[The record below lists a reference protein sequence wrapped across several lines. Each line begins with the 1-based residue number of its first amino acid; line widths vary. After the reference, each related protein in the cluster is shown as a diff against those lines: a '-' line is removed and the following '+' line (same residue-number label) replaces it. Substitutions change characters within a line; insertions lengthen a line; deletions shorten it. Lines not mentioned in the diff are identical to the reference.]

1 MDISAM
7 YPARKIEKI
16 TRILVA
22 GLIFWALPGMSLQ
35 ANDDYLSILEAEAGN
50 TNGKSAMST
59 APVSHKQPA
68 KKRYVKKSDVIQ
80 SGLDFGGFE
89 EELGSNYSGSHSL
102 YAKLSKR
109 NRQRVYRSYKEDNR
123 ISAIRERI
131 VKLLSSS

>member
-7 YPARKIEKI
+7 YPARKIEN
-16 TRILVA
+16 TARVLVA

-50 TNGKSAMST
+50 TNGKSTMST
-59 APVSHKQPA
+59 ASVSHKQPA
-68 KKRYVKKSDVIQ
+68 KKRYAKNSDVIQ

-89 EELGSNYSGSHSL
+89 EELGSNYSGSHFL
-102 YAKLSKR
+102 YVKLSKR
-109 NRQRVYRSYKEDNR
+109 NRQRVYSSYKEDNR

-131 VKLLSSS
+131 VKLLSSG